1 MKGTRILF
9 SLLLTLVILAG
20 FGGQGYAQTENEL
33 YFQETGHTV
42 RGPFLEFF
50 LSADDPL
57 LLFGYPIT
65 DEFEHPITHVRVQ
78 YFQKVRLDLVQGG
91 SGEIV
96 QLAPLGEDLL
106 DDQAPLL
113 DIPANSPACNEI
125 DGFPVC
131 YAFLQFYDA
140 NNGMRYLGAPISAAQ
155 VYEGRIVQNFE
166 YARLEW
172 RPEKPTGQRV
182 VLTDLGRIHYDR
194 TLGDTSRILPQE
206 SDNIPGRLVQP
217 RAYAFV
223 ARPILPADSQQTI
236 SVVVMDPSLTPLAGA
251 LVKVEVLWPDGTTDI
266 HRPADTDADGISQ
279 LTINSGNFKA
289 NQIVRINVTINYK
302 GETAAAGTWF
312 RLWW

>member
-9 SLLLTLVILAG
+9 SLFLALVVLTSS
-20 FGGQGYAQTENEL
+20 FGQGHAQTENEL

-42 RGPFLEFF
+42 RGPFLDFY

-113 DIPANSPACNEI
+113 DIPSTSPACREI
-125 DGFPVC
+125 DEFPVC
-131 YAFLQFYDA
+131 YAFLQFYDD
-140 NNGMRYLGAPISAAQ
+140 NNGMRYLGAPISAAL
-155 VYEGRIVQNFE
+155 VYEGRIIQNFQ

-172 RPEKPTGQRV
+172 RPEKPSGQRV
-182 VLTDLGRIHYDR
+182 GLTDLGRIHYDR
-194 TLGDTSRILPQE
+194 TLGDTSRLRPQE
-206 SDNIPGRLVQP
+206 SDHIPGRMVNP
-217 RAYAFV
+217 RAFAFV
-223 ARPILPADSQQTI
+223 SRPILPANSQQTI
-236 SVVVMDPSLTPLAGA
+236 SVIVMDPSLTPLSGA
-251 LVKVEVLWPDGTTDI
+251 LVKVEILWPDGTTGI
-266 HRPADTDADGISQ
+266 YRPSDTNADGISQ
-279 LTINSGNFKA
+279 LNINSGDFKA
-289 NQIVRINVTINYK
+289 NQIVRINVTAQYN
-302 GETAAAGTWF
+302 GETATASTWF